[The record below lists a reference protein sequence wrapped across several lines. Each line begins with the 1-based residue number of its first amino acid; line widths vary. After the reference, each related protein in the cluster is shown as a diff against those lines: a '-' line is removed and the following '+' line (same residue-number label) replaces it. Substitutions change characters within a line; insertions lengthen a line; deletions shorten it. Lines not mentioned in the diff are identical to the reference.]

1 MNKKARKL
9 AIRIVCIVLAA
20 ALIVVAVLVPIFFS

>member
-20 ALIVVAVLVPIFFS
+20 ALIVYDVPIFFS